1 MRHGFIMVREGCGRA
16 AMSSSHDDTC
26 GAGGALDQATPIQSL
41 LLPGTDELDLTYAIA
56 DDADSPPHSAV
67 HTTSAGAEEAKG
79 DGTDPDDAQSPH
91 NDDHLVSNRWLGWT
105 MLPPGLIACMWSM
118 WQPLL
123 MQRLLSAPT
132 LPHVSAAVRAR
143 LAGSYRIHPSNR
155 WGHAAHTLLAQA
167 STARMQSMAYRCNRS
182 VASFGR

>member
-1 MRHGFIMVREGCGRA
+1 M
-16 AMSSSHDDTC
+16 
-26 GAGGALDQATPIQSL
+26 DQATPVQSL

-105 MLPPGLIACMWSM
+105 MLPPGLIACM
-118 WQPLL
+118 
-123 MQRLLSAPT
+123 
-132 LPHVSAAVRAR
+132 
-143 LAGSYRIHPSNR
+143 
-155 WGHAAHTLLAQA
+155 
-167 STARMQSMAYRCNRS
+167 
-182 VASFGR
+182 